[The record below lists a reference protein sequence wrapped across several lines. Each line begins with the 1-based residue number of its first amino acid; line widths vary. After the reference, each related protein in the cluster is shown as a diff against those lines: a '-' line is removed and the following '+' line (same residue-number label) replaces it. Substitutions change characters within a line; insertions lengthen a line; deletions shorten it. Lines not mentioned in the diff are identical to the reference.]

1 MHKSTASKIDQMR
14 KDLSAI
20 MAANGVL
27 ERVLRAHPYLE
38 KHIKESCHGSLSV
51 DKSGGK
57 GAIFITVGHW
67 PEYSRE
73 MYAAER
79 EVNAGASEYALEQL
93 KAQGLKLYE
102 DEGSNL
108 YDSYREQYISEYM
121 APAKQRV
128 REILADESI
137 AMVEHVLTAFHEEL
151 GIGWN
156 PRTQDDGVYYT
167 GTFGDVI
174 ITITAAGGRNCEVV
188 EETVTEK
195 RTVYKCKEML

>member
-51 DKSGGK
+51 DKNGDK
-57 GAIFITVGHW
+57 GAIYITVGRW
-67 PEYSRE
+67 PEYSSA
-73 MYAAER
+73 MLAAER
-79 EVNAGASEYALEQL
+79 EIYKGALEYALEQF
-93 KAQGLKLYE
+93 KEQGLEYY
-102 DEGSNL
+102 DEKNKEVFDNL
-108 YDSYREQYISEYM
+108 KKQYIDEYM
-121 APAKQRV
+121 APAEQRV

-156 PRTQDDGVYYT
+156 PRTHEDCVYYT
-167 GTFGDVI
+167 GVFGDVI